1 MEEELVSQREMQW
14 EILESLGEIVALLC
28 QSHVQNAVVEGQKSR
43 VNRGMNF
50 VSQVISW
57 L

>member
-14 EILESLGEIVALLC
+14 EILESWGEIVALLC
-28 QSHVQNAVVEGQKSR
+28 QSHVQNAAVEGQKSR

-50 VSQVISW
+50 VSEVISW